1 MPAAPE
7 KPEKDKDKERGA
19 AGAPGKGEMLTELQ
33 IAEIREVFSLFDKD
47 GDGFVSN
54 VHLGT
59 IIRAL
64 H

>member
-1 MPAAPE
+1 
-7 KPEKDKDKERGA
+7 
-19 AGAPGKGEMLTELQ
+19 MLTELQ

-47 GDGFVSN
+47 GDNYVGN